1 MTQDSV
7 RVGALTVGMAAAAC
21 WVAEYFDAAANRYGQ
36 KPYAFPA
43 YDRLVTRSG
52 PDELNDG
59 DLLAPSLL
67 NVRLSIRAFYGL
79 QGMRRSL
86 EEGLARTWTGV
97 TLDSAVEDG
106 SVRDRMAYFVGQLDG
121 TPASGVHLT
130 TLTEVLHRKRPRFM
144 PLHDRFVAACYLGS
158 SPRYPVQPV
167 ESRTWVDYWT
177 QMSTA
182 INADLN
188 GQRGQWGH
196 LATMAPRDVPRLRLL
211 DVVARNAG
219 KASAQNE

>member
-1 MTQDSV
+1 M
-7 RVGALTVGMAAAAC
+7 
-21 WVAEYFDAAANRYGQ
+21 
-36 KPYAFPA
+36 
-43 YDRLVTRSG
+43 
-52 PDELNDG
+52 
-59 DLLAPSLL
+59 
-67 NVRLSIRAFYGL
+67 RLSIRAFYGL

-97 TLDSAVEDG
+97 TLDAAVEDG
-106 SVRDRMAYFVGQLDG
+106 SVRDRMAYFVGQLDD
-121 TPASGVHLT
+121 TPVSGVQLT

-158 SPRYPVQPV
+158 SPRYPVQHV

-211 DVVARNAG
+211 DVVAWNAG
-219 KASAQNE
+219 KASVQNE